1 LNMKKEIIETRIT
14 RYGEMKELPAS
25 EAQLLQQA
33 IDALDRAYA
42 PYSGF
47 KVAAALQLVNGLVV
61 TGTNQENVAFPSGL
75 CAERVAIFHA
85 SHQYPGV
92 NYTAMAIVAKGVH
105 FKMDHPAA
113 PCGSCRQVLME
124 YRLMQEGSLKLI
136 LAGESGEILVVED
149 AKELLPLYFHEPDLK
164 KA

>member
-1 LNMKKEIIETRIT
+1 MNREIIETRIT
-14 RYGEMKELPAS
+14 RFSGMDELEEQDAR
-25 EAQLLQQA
+25 LLQQA
-33 IDALDRAYA
+33 IDVLDQAYA

-47 KVAAALQLVNGLVV
+47 KVAAALHLVNGHVV

-124 YRLMQEGSLKLI
+124 YRLMQEQPLKLI
-136 LAGESGEILVVED
+136 LAGESGEILVVDD
-149 AKELLPLYFHEPDLK
+149 ARELLPLYFHEPDLK